1 MTTLLV
7 CIIVGLTYAVQSTFG
22 FGAGLISL
30 PFLTLLI
37 GAKAGISL
45 NLIFQTF
52 TATLLF
58 TVWKDITF
66 PKLPF
71 FLVCTAIGIVIGTLF
86 LKNVD
91 DYTLEVLL
99 GFYLLFYA
107 LKELF
112 KERLPNVEMATRFKS
127 SPYYAAVCGFPG
139 GVISGAF
146 GTGGPMLVSYI
157 KNLHLSKDNLRAT
170 ILFTMFFCNIGRI
183 LMAWQTNQFDE
194 HSLTYALYATPAFIL
209 GLLAGHYYSK
219 RLSDKQYLLYI
230 NVIILLAGIMIL
242 LKHFAGI

>member
-7 CIIVGLTYAVQSTFG
+7 CIIVALTYAVQSTFG

-71 FLVCTAIGIVIGTLF
+71 FLTCTAIGIVIGTLF
-86 LKNVD
+86 LTNVD

-107 LKELF
+107 SKELM
-112 KERLPNVEMATRFKS
+112 KDRLPKVDMASRFKS
-127 SPYYAAVCGFPG
+127 TRYYSAACGFSG
-139 GVISGAF
+139 GIISGAF

-157 KNLHLSKDNLRAT
+157 KSLNLTKDNMRAT
-170 ILFTMFFCNIGRI
+170 ILFTMFFCNIARI

-194 HSLTYALYATPAFIL
+194 QSLTYALYAAPAFVL
-209 GLLAGHYYSK
+209 GLITGNYWSK

-230 NVIILLAGIMIL
+230 NIIILLAGIMIL
-242 LKHFAGI
+242 LKHFAGL

>member
-37 GAKAGISL
+37 GAKAGICM
-45 NLIFQTF
+45 NLIFQTL

-66 PKLPF
+66 KKLPL
-71 FLVCTAIGIVIGTLF
+71 FLAFTTIGIVLGTLF
-86 LKNVD
+86 LNNVD
-91 DYTLEVLL
+91 DHVLEVIL
-99 GFYLLFYA
+99 GFYLVFYSSKQL
-107 LKELF
+107 LKEH
-112 KERLPNVEMATRFKS
+112 LPKAELASRFKS
-127 SPYYAAVCGFPG
+127 SPLYAVACGLPG
-139 GVISGAF
+139 GMISGAF

-157 KNLHLSKDNLRAT
+157 KSLHLPKDSLRAT

-183 LMAWQTNQFDE
+183 FMTWQTGQFDE
-194 HSLTYALYATPAFIL
+194 QSLTYALYALPFFI
-209 GLLAGHYYSK
+209 AGIVGGHHISK
-219 RLSDKQYLLYI
+219 RLSDKQFLLYI
-230 NVIILLAGIMIL
+230 NIIILASGCMIL
-242 LKHFAGI
+242 IKHFAGI